1 MLERRRLPR
10 TRIFASAKLI
20 PGWSLG
26 CACVVRN
33 ITSLG
38 ALLEFQSVA
47 VLPIMFE
54 LTFDSARTL
63 RFCRMAWRTR
73 TKGGVEFCARSVLDD
88 RPLPPRPNVR
98 YRAPAQKNP
107 RQILRKNRILLS
119 VGREFPTSNAA
130 QVVFY
135 AFLCWN
141 FRLQTGPS
149 LTPGVV

>member
-10 TRIFASAKLI
+10 TRIFAPAKVI
-20 PGWSLG
+20 PGRSLD

-47 VLPIMFE
+47 VLPIVFE

-73 TKGGVEFCARSVLDD
+73 TKIGVEFCARNVLDD
-88 RPLPPRPNVR
+88 RPLPT
-98 YRAPAQKNP
+98 YR
-107 RQILRKNRILLS
+107 R
-119 VGREFPTSNAA
+119 
-130 QVVFY
+130 
-135 AFLCWN
+135 
-141 FRLQTGPS
+141 
-149 LTPGVV
+149 